1 MENLKYPKTMHFPW
15 SEGLQNDDRRIET
28 IENFIGKEIVVTDKL
43 DGENTA
49 MTRIRCHA
57 RSLDSKHHPSRN
69 IVKQIHAS
77 IAHNIPEG
85 WKLFGENV
93 YAKHSIFYDKLTSY
107 FYLFNIWTDK
117 CECLSWNDTLEWAEI
132 LGLETVPVLYRGIWD
147 EERVK
152 ACWTGKS
159 AFGDQEGYVVRVASN
174 FNLEEFSTCVGKFVR
189 QGHVQTSKFWMTEQ
203 IIPNLLQN

>member
-107 FYLFNIWTDK
+107 FYLFNIWTDT